1 MFKPYESSENA
12 DLQQD
17 NSDEPTENDDDDD
30 EVTCGEILCRWVCLG
45 LLIGYVETMGAHWI
59 MDIANVTLVG
69 NVTLVLG

>member
-30 EVTCGEILCRWVCLG
+30 KATRDFMWLG
-45 LLIGYVETMGAHWI
+45 LSGSLNRVRCNHGCTLDYGHSQCHIG
-59 MDIANVTLVG
+59 
-69 NVTLVLG
+69 LGLSFIF